1 MLSRPGETQIL
12 CPMRV
17 PLLDLAAQFRT
28 VEADVRAGIDRVL
41 RTCGFVLG
49 PEVEA
54 LEKEVAKLCGVTH
67 GVGVS
72 NGSDAIV
79 AALMALDVGA
89 GDEVIVP
96 VFTFFATAASVSR
109 VGARPVFV
117 DILPDTYNIDPDA
130 IARAITPRT
139 KAIIPVHL
147 YGQCADMDRI
157 LAVADRHGIPV
168 IEDAAQAI
176 GATYKGRPACSFGK
190 AATLSFYPT
199 KNLSA
204 IGEAGM
210 VMTNDDEL
218 AATLR
223 IVRHQGQTS
232 DYEHGRIGAN
242 FRMSAIQAVALRAK
256 LPHLVAWNEGRC
268 RNAARYDSA
277 LAGNCLVTPHRDPS
291 CGHIYHQ
298 YTIRSPQ
305 RETLRTRLTEAGIG
319 AKVFYPI
326 PLHLQPV
333 YRDLGYHAGDFPVAE
348 KAAAEVLSLPV
359 FPEMTAQQQDY
370 VIETIRQTK

>member
-1 MLSRPGETQIL
+1 MK
-12 CPMRV
+12 V

-28 VEADVRAGIDRVL
+28 VEAEVRAGIDRVL
-41 RTCGFVLG
+41 STQGYVLG
-49 PEVEA
+49 PEVAA
-54 LEKEVAKLCGVTH
+54 LEAEVARLCGVTH
-67 GVGVS
+67 GIGVS

-79 AALMALDVGA
+79 AALMALDIGP

-109 VGARPVFV
+109 VGARPVFA
-117 DILPDTYNIDPDA
+117 DILPDTFNIDPEA
-130 IARAITPRT
+130 VAKAITART

-157 LAVADRHGIPV
+157 LAVARGIPV

-176 GATYKGRPACSFGK
+176 GATYKGRPACSLGT
-190 AATLSFYPT
+190 AGTLSFYPT

-210 VMTNDDEL
+210 VMTNDDKL

-232 DYEHGRIGAN
+232 DYEHGRLGAN

-256 LPHLVAWNEGRC
+256 LPHLAAWNGGRA
-268 RNAARYDSA
+268 RNAARYDEA
-277 LAGNCLVTPHRDPS
+277 LEGNCIVTPPRDPD
-291 CGHIYHQ
+291 CKHIYHQ
-298 YTIRSPQ
+298 YTIRSPK
-305 RETLRTRLTEAGIG
+305 REQLRARLTEAGIG

-326 PLHLQPV
+326 PLHMQPCF
-333 YRDLGYHAGDFPVAE
+333 RGLGYKAGDFPVAE
-348 KAAAEVLSLPV
+348 KAAQEVLSLPV
-359 FPEMTAQQQDY
+359 FPEMTTEQQDY
-370 VIETIRQTK
+370 VINTIRQCI

>member
-1 MLSRPGETQIL
+1 MK
-12 CPMRV
+12 V

-28 VEADVRAGIDRVL
+28 VEAEVRAGIDRVL
-41 RTCGFVLG
+41 KTCGFVLG

-54 LEKEVAKLCGVTH
+54 LEREVAQLCGVAH
-67 GVGVS
+67 GIGVS

-109 VGARPVFV
+109 IGARPVFV

-130 IARAITPRT
+130 IARAVTPRT

-210 VMTNDDEL
+210 VLTNDDKL
-218 AATLR
+218 AAALR
-223 IVRHQGQTS
+223 VVRHQGQTS
-232 DYEHGRIGAN
+232 EYEHGRLGAN

-256 LPHLVAWNEGRC
+256 LPHLASWNEGR
-268 RNAARYDSA
+268 RRHAARYDAA
-277 LAGNCLVTPHRDPS
+277 LAGNCVVTPHRDPN

-298 YTIRSPQ
+298 YTIRSPN
-305 RETLRTRLTEAGIG
+305 REALRARLAEAGIG
-319 AKVFYPI
+319 AKIFYPI

-333 YRDLGYHAGDFPVAE
+333 YRNLGYRAGDFPVAE
-348 KAAAEVLSLPV
+348 KAAKEVLSLPV
-359 FPEMTAQQQDY
+359 FPEMTVQQQDY
-370 VIETIRQTK
+370 VIETIRQAK

>member
-1 MLSRPGETQIL
+1 MK
-12 CPMRV
+12 V

-41 RTCGFVLG
+41 RTQGYVLG

-54 LEKEVAKLCGVTH
+54 LEAEVAKVCGVAH
-67 GVGVS
+67 GIGVS

-79 AALMALDVGA
+79 AALMALDVGH

-117 DILPDTYNIDPDA
+117 DIQADTFNVDPDA
-130 IARAITPRT
+130 IAKAISPRT

-176 GATYKGRPACSFGK
+176 GATYKGRPACCFGK
-190 AATLSFYPT
+190 AGTLSFYPT

-210 VMTNDDEL
+210 VMTNDAKL

-223 IVRHQGQTS
+223 VVRHQGQTS
-232 DYEHGRIGAN
+232 EYEHGRIGAN
-242 FRMSAIQAVALRAK
+242 FRISAIQAAALRAK
-256 LPHLVAWNEGRC
+256 LPHLAEWNAGRA
-268 RNAARYDSA
+268 RNAARYDEA
-277 LAGNCLVTPHRDPS
+277 LRGASVITPPKDPN

-298 YTIRSPQ
+298 YTIRSPR
-305 RETLRTRLTEAGIG
+305 REELRLKLTEAGVG
-319 AKVFYPI
+319 AKIFYPI
-326 PLHLQPV
+326 PLHMQPC
-333 YRDLGYHAGDFPVAE
+333 YRSLGYKAGDFPVAE
-348 KAAAEVLSLPV
+348 KAAQEVLSLPV
-359 FPEMTAQQQDY
+359 FPEMTAEQQNH
-370 VIETIRQTK
+370 VIETIRQFA

>member
-1 MLSRPGETQIL
+1 MK
-12 CPMRV
+12 V

-28 VEADVRAGIDRVL
+28 VEPEVRAGIDRVL
-41 RTCGFVLG
+41 KTCGFVLG

-54 LEKEVAKLCGVTH
+54 LEKEVARLCGVAH
-67 GVGVS
+67 GIGVS

-79 AALMALDVGA
+79 AALMALDIGA

-130 IARAITPRT
+130 IDKAISPRT

-147 YGQCADMDRI
+147 YGQCADMDRV
-157 LAVADRHGIPV
+157 LAIADRHGIPV

-210 VMTNDDEL
+210 VMTNDDKL
-218 AATLR
+218 AAALR

-232 DYEHGRIGAN
+232 EYEHGRLGAN

-268 RNAARYDSA
+268 RHAARYDAA
-277 LAGNCLVTPHRDPS
+277 LAGNCVVTPHRDAV

-298 YTIRSPQ
+298 YTVRSPH

-319 AKVFYPI
+319 AKIFYPI

-333 YRDLGYHAGDFPVAE
+333 YRNLGYRAGDFPVAE

-359 FPEMTAQQQDY
+359 FPEMTVEQQDY
-370 VIETIRQTK
+370 VIETIRQVK